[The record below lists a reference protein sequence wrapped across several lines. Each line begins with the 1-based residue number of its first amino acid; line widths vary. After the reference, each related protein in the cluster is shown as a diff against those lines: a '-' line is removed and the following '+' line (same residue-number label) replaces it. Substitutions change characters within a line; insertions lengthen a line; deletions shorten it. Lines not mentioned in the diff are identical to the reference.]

1 MIIVEAIKLNR
12 ERIVL
17 EVLEDCQIEM
27 MDRVENYLHDKSTEY
42 IKVSE
47 KIKYLID
54 KYPRILEIENMNTA
68 MSFNK
73 DEINAIKE
81 LYILDLS
88 KSVLKE
94 KEIYNQGIRDCF
106 EVMIGIL
113 GCDRNQINIK

>member
-1 MIIVEAIKLNR
+1 MNR
-12 ERIVL
+12 ERMVL

-88 KSVLKE
+88 KNVLKE